1 MLDTQKVSSALNLFK
16 SDEKGSIIP
25 LTALMMSTLLITA
38 GAAYDYSIL
47 SQSRTKM
54 NDALDSAILATGK
67 QLLAGDTSAA
77 SLRQRFDDFYFTNL
91 SGLGALTRDHQV
103 IEFNVDFNTG
113 EVKAVTQSTYN
124 TSFMAVTG
132 LTSVN
137 VVSSGAGVF
146 EQRETEVA
154 LMLDVTG
161 SMNDPAKSS
170 TTGESKLDG
179 LKEAA
184 TSAVKNLLDGG
195 NNKVRIALAPYAA
208 SINAR
213 VDVGGQQLAPLVT
226 SGKAAKCVT
235 ERDGAQ
241 EATDASYE
249 GFPLGNASTNCPN
262 ATVRPLTTMKQQL
275 VDEID
280 NLSGASTTA
289 GHLGISWS
297 YYMLSPEWKNAFPNS
312 SKPAEYSKD
321 VDKIAILM
329 TDGIFNQAY
338 TGAKGSKRSTQ
349 LAEDICADMKA
360 EKSGNP
366 GITVYA
372 IAFDAPSA
380 SQDLLKECATPD
392 ADGVQYFYSA
402 ATNEELDEAF
412 RSIVDNIQTLRL
424 SR

>member
-25 LTALMMSTLLITA
+25 MTALMMSTLLITA

-91 SGLGALTRDHQV
+91 SGLGALTKDHQV

-137 VVSSGAGVF
+137 VVSSGAGIF
-146 EQRETEVA
+146 EQKETEVA
-154 LMLDVTG
+154 LMLDLTG
-161 SMNDPAKSS
+161 SMNDPAS
-170 TTGESKLDG
+170 TSPDGDSKLDG
-179 LKEAA
+179 LKDAA
-184 TSAVKNLLDGG
+184 SAAVEKLLESD
-195 NNKVRIALAPYAA
+195 NVRVALAPYSAA
-208 SINAR
+208 VNANVIGAAGQSLTSIVSR
-213 VDVGGQQLAPLVT
+213 GQSSP
-226 SGKAAKCVT
+226 CVT
-235 ERDGAQ
+235 ERSGVD
-241 EATDASYE
+241 ENTDVTFE
-249 GFPLGNASTNCPN
+249 GSFLARDTTTCPN
-262 ATVRPLTTMKQQL
+262 ATVRPLTTNSQL
-275 VDEID
+275 LLDDIKD
-280 NLSGASTTA
+280 YSGAHTTA
-289 GHLGISWS
+289 GHMGIAWS
-297 YYMLSPEWKNAFPNS
+297 YYMLSPKWKAAYSNA

-329 TDGIFNQAY
+329 TDGIFNKAY
-338 TGAKGSKRSTQ
+338 TGVEGPTRSTQ
-349 LAEDICADMKA
+349 LAEDLCADMKA

-372 IAFDAPSA
+372 IAFDAPPESEK
-380 SQDLLKECATPD
+380 LLRECATPD
-392 ADGVQYFYSA
+392 TDGTQYFYAA
-402 ATNEELDEAF
+402 ATNEELVSAF
-412 RSIVDNIQTLRL
+412 EEIANNIQSLRL